1 MENSKLTGMIV
12 TDLRKEIAEQY
23 KEIECLKKSNEE
35 FRAKNKELTDMLE
48 IATRELRE
56 IKGARKEEGP
66 AAASNG

>member
-48 IATRELRE
+48 ISWMRSAPTVPP
-56 IKGARKEEGP
+56 ARP
-66 AAASNG
+66 